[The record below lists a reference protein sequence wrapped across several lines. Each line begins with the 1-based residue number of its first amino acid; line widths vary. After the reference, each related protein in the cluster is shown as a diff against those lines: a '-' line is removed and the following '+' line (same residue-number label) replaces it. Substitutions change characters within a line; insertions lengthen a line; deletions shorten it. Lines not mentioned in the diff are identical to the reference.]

1 LTSAALRR
9 ISRGK
14 SKGARM
20 GWEAIGLIVLF
31 VVAIAA
37 INRIEFGRFD

>member
-1 LTSAALRR
+1 LRVANLQ
-9 ISRGK
+9 
-14 SKGARM
+14 GARM

-31 VVAIAA
+31 VIAIAA

>member
-1 LTSAALRR
+1 
-9 ISRGK
+9 
-14 SKGARM
+14 M

-31 VVAIAA
+31 VIVLAA

>member
-1 LTSAALRR
+1 LTTAARQR
-9 ISRGK
+9 ISRSEPQGT
-14 SKGARM
+14 RM
-20 GWEAIGLIVLF
+20 GWYAILLIIGF